1 MLCMCMKS
9 GQVTDQFLRNF
20 GGSDQVGSGFY
31 LTRNKSGLGPKNSL
45 ASNCD
50 CSLTHWLCVCHRK
63 RKAGDSKGMKK
74 KRKKDGDDDDDVK

>member
-50 CSLTHWLCVCHRK
+50 CSLTH
-63 RKAGDSKGMKK
+63 
-74 KRKKDGDDDDDVK
+74 